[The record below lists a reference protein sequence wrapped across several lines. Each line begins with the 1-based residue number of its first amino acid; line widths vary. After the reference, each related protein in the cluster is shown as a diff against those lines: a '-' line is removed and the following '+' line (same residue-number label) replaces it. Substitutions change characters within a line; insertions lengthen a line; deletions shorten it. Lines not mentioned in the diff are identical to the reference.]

1 MTILKTTLL
10 FTTLTLVLAGCSAA
24 TDETANAHAPDEA
37 QGDAAGHD
45 EHGHGAGVRVTHYTP
60 DSELFVEYPPL
71 VAGQASE
78 FVAHLTWLKDFTPAS
93 AGRLIVTLSGDNRP
107 DERVEVNVS
116 DTAGIFRPVL
126 TPRHQGIRRL
136 TLSLVT
142 PSRTIVHDLGEVDVF
157 ADQTSADL
165 ALSHDA
171 EQPGLISF
179 TKEQQWKMPF
189 ATAQAVSAPVRD
201 SVAVSATLRP
211 RAAGEAML
219 TAPGAGI
226 LRATADGFPELGMA
240 VKAGQVLA
248 YLSPRLGGD
257 TDAAS
262 LELDVQRAR
271 IRSEQ
276 AEADLERLQALLAD
290 EAIAARRVREA
301 SLAARLAKAELQ
313 AATQRMRGL
322 AGVSGGIALRSPVS
336 GRIVAVNGAAGAAV
350 NEGQTIIHV
359 ASLDTLWLEAR
370 IAESDLG
377 RIAAPTGAS
386 FELDGRPTP
395 VTLDV
400 GRNARLV
407 AYGGMVDATTRTVPA
422 IFEFA
427 NGDGS
432 LRAGMRVRAR
442 VYSGS
447 GRPGIV
453 IPAAAVLDENG
464 QPVVYVLRQG
474 ESFERRPVRVGAR
487 DGDRIAI
494 TSGLAAGERVVT
506 TGAYQIRLAA
516 ASPAAM
522 GHGHAH

>member
-1 MTILKTTLL
+1 MMCVKRLAKFEIYTDCMNQPDILHILKTCKTIAVVGLSPKAHRDSYEVAEYMQSQGYRIIPVNPVAAASNTPIL
-10 FTTLTLVLAGCSAA
+10 GEKVYATLVEAA
-24 TDETANAHAPDEA
+24 KVEKIDMVDCF
-37 QGDAAGHD
+37 
-45 EHGHGAGVRVTHYTP
+45 RK
-60 DSELFVEYPPL
+60 SEDIPP
-71 VAGQASE
+71 
-78 FVAHLTWLKDFTPAS
+78 
-93 AGRLIVTLSGDNRP
+93 
-107 DERVEVNVS
+107 
-116 DTAGIFRPVL
+116 
-126 TPRHQGIRRL
+126 
-136 TLSLVT
+136 
-142 PSRTIVHDLGEVDVF
+142 
-157 ADQTSADL
+157 
-165 ALSHDA
+165 
-171 EQPGLISF
+171 
-179 TKEQQWKMPF
+179 
-189 ATAQAVSAPVRD
+189 
-201 SVAVSATLRP
+201 
-211 RAAGEAML
+211 
-219 TAPGAGI
+219 
-226 LRATADGFPELGMA
+226 
-240 VKAGQVLA
+240 
-248 YLSPRLGGD
+248 
-257 TDAAS
+257 
-262 LELDVQRAR
+262 
-271 IRSEQ
+271 
-276 AEADLERLQALLAD
+276 LAD

-301 SLAARLAKAELQ
+301 SLAARLARAELQ

-322 AGVSGGIALRSPVS
+322 AGASGGIALRSPVS

-407 AYGGMVDATTRTVPA
+407 AYGGMVDAATRTVPA
-422 IFEFA
+422 NFEFA
-427 NGDGS
+427 QGDGS
-432 LRAGMRVRAR
+432 MRSGIRVRAR
-442 VYSGS
+442 GYSGS